1 MRTFNQK
8 AGERTQ
14 RIVMKPAGK
23 QGDVNHVGHRKLK
36 RGKKKKKEDEGKR

>member
-8 AGERTQ
+8 GRERTQ

-23 QGDVNHVGHRKLK
+23 QGDVNHVGNRKLK
-36 RGKKKKKEDEGKR
+36 RKKKKEDEGKR